1 MRVLLGKR
9 GTVICTLSVPKTYP
23 QEGSVS
29 LVSVHG
35 GYGDDNTMDVDVSL
49 SQQFWHQVTS
59 LELKIFIS
67 NPALI
72 SSLVTVLKRK
82 LQYKSLFTSTFIT
95 SSKKHEKISKQ
106 RMSNPLYIHNFNLLT
121 ALWKNHFFVTAN
133 LLYTCMF

>member
-1 MRVLLGKR
+1 MLRHAVDWIQEEGVVRVLLGKR

-49 SQQFWHQVTS
+49 SQQFWHQITS
-59 LELKIFIS
+59 VELKIFIS

-72 SSLVTVLKRK
+72 SSLVTV
-82 LQYKSLFTSTFIT
+82 
-95 SSKKHEKISKQ
+95 
-106 RMSNPLYIHNFNLLT
+106 
-121 ALWKNHFFVTAN
+121 
-133 LLYTCMF
+133 

>member
-35 GYGDDNTMDVDVSL
+35 GYGDDNTMDVDVPVSL

-72 SSLVTVLKRK
+72 SSLVTV
-82 LQYKSLFTSTFIT
+82 
-95 SSKKHEKISKQ
+95 
-106 RMSNPLYIHNFNLLT
+106 
-121 ALWKNHFFVTAN
+121 
-133 LLYTCMF
+133 